1 MQENDS
7 SVINTESGNKHHL
20 LQSPYQGEQGSR
32 LVKSLKRS
40 ITKLLPKT
48 TQLELGFSA
57 SKVRTHFQIKDKIIF
72 EHNYDVVFLG
82 TCPENNCS
90 DNYVGKSARHISERI
105 IDHNGRDQ
113 NSHFF
118 KHSCCKNHPN
128 TSKTDFQIISSGFK
142 NNYYRRKVAEAL

>member
-1 MQENDS
+1 MHDNDS
-7 SVINTESGNKHHL
+7 SVINTESGNKHPL
-20 LQSPYQGEQGSR
+20 LLLPYQGEQGSR

-40 ITKLLPKT
+40 ITKLIPKT
-48 TQLELGFSA
+48 TQLELGFTA
-57 SKVRTHFQIKDKIIF
+57 SKLSTYFQIKDKIIF

-82 TCPENNCS
+82 TCPENNYS
-90 DNYVGKSARHISERI
+90 RNYVGESARRISERI
-105 IDHNGRDQ
+105 IDHNDRDH
-113 NSHFF
+113 NSHLF